1 MKTLTSQVFKSTE
14 IVTWWNQNL
23 TAHRQQQNGREN
35 ATIVEIMKYFRLIW
49 PLEWFDPHT
58 HKKQNNSYEMHKIG
72 IVAAMN
78 EAPMCQNHDLIW
90 NSSWNPI
97 KCANGLN
104 WMAKREE
111 REEVWGDSM
120 HRSNVHMDVMY
131 VVWHNAQMI
140 KTCSPLFSEW
150 SWATVDFKYIQF
162 FFLPL
167 GLVSYRI
174 CCCCCYLSF
183 TAFIVERTSS

>member
-97 KCANGLN
+97 KCANGLAEWQRAIGMKRIEAILCTN
-104 WMAKREE
+104 RGPYGCAVRGMAQCTNDKNVFSTFQRMKLS
-111 REEVWGDSM
+111 DS
-120 HRSNVHMDVMY
+120 R
-131 VVWHNAQMI
+131 
-140 KTCSPLFSEW
+140 L
-150 SWATVDFKYIQF
+150 
-162 FFLPL
+162 
-167 GLVSYRI
+167 
-174 CCCCCYLSF
+174 
-183 TAFIVERTSS
+183 